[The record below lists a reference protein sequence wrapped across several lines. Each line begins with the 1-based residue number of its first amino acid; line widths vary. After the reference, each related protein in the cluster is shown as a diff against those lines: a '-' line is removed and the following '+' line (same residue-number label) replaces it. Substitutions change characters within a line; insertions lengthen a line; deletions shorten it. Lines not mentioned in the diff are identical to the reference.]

1 MDENKSENIDQ
12 IEENDPKTQ
21 SELYSLQ
28 QNVIDIIKDNIV
40 EKLKGQG
47 AHIEDFQ
54 DIKEVVGEE
63 QSQKAEKELEEIL
76 PALTSDILN
85 PEEVSEDEVFKLDE
99 PEDSDDKLD
108 ESELWNLDDYINS
121 IEIVKESR
129 KFVNNELKRK
139 NKFNFIETKGGN
151 EMPDKKNTN
160 KKEDNMKQIKDIIKE
175 QAVLFYKEKSKE
187 KKTVKESEV
196 KSNPKS
202 KQAQAKKKK
211 VITEAEDLDRPKVT
225 DTDVTSAQNEISSPD
240 PEPENVK
247 DDIFGGI
254 KEELSAKLEDA
265 LEGIITK
272 QADNIAEKIK
282 QAIGEDLGI
291 DNASDEIQGEVTPEP
306 EAPEPVK
313 PQPTEEQPQP
323 QGQQAQ
329 ELPSEEPQDL
339 TPPPDMEGN
348 SEEPFTL
355 PEEPEEEI
363 KKESQEFIDETDDQ
377 TFDDNLFDESGDEFN
392 EFDERETDPFYESE
406 NILEESIFVK
416 LFGFA
421 DGKVNKIQ
429 DKKDPEKDFLEKPKQ
444 KQVKKQ
450 VPNDDDLAQDV
461 LAKFGVK

>member
-1 MDENKSENIDQ
+1 MVDK

-28 QNVIDIIKDNIV
+28 QNVIDIIKDTIV
-40 EKLKGQG
+40 EKLKDQG
-47 AHIEDFQ
+47 AQIEDFQ

-63 QSQKAEKELEEIL
+63 QSQKAEEELQEIL
-76 PALTSDILN
+76 PTLTSDILN
-85 PEEVSEDEVFKLDE
+85 PEEVSEDEVFKLED
-99 PEDSDDKLD
+99 PEDSDEKLD
-108 ESELWNLDDYINS
+108 ESELWNLDDYINN

-129 KFVNNELKRK
+129 EYVNNKLKRK

-151 EMPDKKNTN
+151 EMPDKKITD

-187 KKTVKESEV
+187 KKTVKESKV
-196 KSNPKS
+196 KSDSKS
-202 KQAQAKKKK
+202 KQPQTKKKK
-211 VITEAEDLDRPKVT
+211 VLTEAEDLDRPKVT
-225 DTDVTSAQNEISSPD
+225 DTDVTSSQNEISSPE
-240 PEPENVK
+240 PEPENIK

-272 QADNIAEKIK
+272 QADSMAEKIK

-291 DNASDEIQGEVTPEP
+291 DSTSDEIQGEVSPEP
-306 EAPEPVK
+306 EEPEPVK
-313 PQPTEEQPQP
+313 PQETEQPQP

-355 PEEPEEEI
+355 PEEPEPEEEEV
-363 KKESQEFIDETDDQ
+363 KTESQEFIDETDDQ
-377 TFDDNLFDESGDEFN
+377 MFEDNLFDESDNEFDEFD

-450 VPNDDDLAQDV
+450 VPTDDDLTQDV
-461 LAKFGVK
+461 LSKFGIK